1 MVNRKKHLKACRAK
15 SIPKTKLYHENSN
28 RLKACL
34 LNRCDCIDGGC
45 CLRVHELKTCGCYD
59 DLSSKKTF
67 LLYDLEDMSD
77 FYDEIEEE
85 DDEAGVMINE
95 DSITIQPP
103 VSETQVN
110 QPPTLLQLTVLYFV
124 TSTM

>member
-1 MVNRKKHLKACRAK
+1 
-15 SIPKTKLYHENSN
+15 
-28 RLKACL
+28 
-34 LNRCDCIDGGC
+34 
-45 CLRVHELKTCGCYD
+45 
-59 DLSSKKTF
+59 
-67 LLYDLEDMSD
+67 MSD